1 MGRPLSGISARG
13 SSSARSSSSAFSSIA
28 AALLA
33 LTLLGACTAPATPGA
48 PGELVDAPPPGMVD
62 VTLIAFNDL
71 HGNLEPPL
79 ATVNAPGPMGRT
91 VQVPAGGAAYMAS
104 AIAALKARNP
114 NHAVVSAG
122 DMIGASPLVSAL
134 FLDEPTIEAVNAMH
148 IDFNAMG
155 NHEFDKGRAELVRMQ
170 QGGCVQHTLLQPC
183 RLNPAFAGANFG
195 FLAANTV
202 REDGGTLFPATG
214 LKTFTQ
220 NGATVKVGFIGM
232 TLRATP
238 SLVTPA
244 GVAGLRFDD
253 EADTANALVAPLK
266 AQGADAIVVLLHE
279 GGSTQVGYNDKRCAG
294 LSGDIVPILS
304 RLSPEIDVVVS
315 GHTHQAYLCDLPT
328 SDPSRRRLLTSAG
341 LYGTLL
347 TDIRLRIDAR
357 THRVVT
363 RSADQVI
370 VQGEPFTRAGQTVAL
385 NDRYPVFSKDPDVA
399 TLVARYAAAAQP
411 LAQRVVGRLGAPL
424 DRRPSA
430 SGESTLGNFIAD
442 GQLAATRAPEAG
454 GAQLAFTNR
463 GGMREDLVP
472 APDGTVRYGQLFSV
486 QPFGNSMV
494 VKTFTGAQ
502 IRRALEQQ
510 FDSGTNTVQRPR
522 VLMVSEGFHYAFDL
536 QRAPG
541 ERISELRLNGVALQ
555 ADGRYRV
562 AMNSFLAAG
571 GDNFTVFT
579 EGTEVLGGAPDLE
592 ALERHIHA
600 QDRAGHGAP
609 APATDRILNLTR
621 GTP

>member
-1 MGRPLSGISARG
+1 MNRSALT
-13 SSSARSSSSAFSSIA
+13 
-28 AALLA
+28 ALLA
-33 LTLLGACTAPATPGA
+33 LALSMASLSACTSLPGTT
-48 PGELVDAPPPGMVD
+48 DASGTAITTTPGMVD

-71 HGNLEPPL
+71 HGNLEPPRL
-79 ATVNAPGPMGRT
+79 AVPAPGAAGRT
-91 VQVPAGGAAYMAS
+91 VQVPAGGIAYMAS
-104 AIAALKARNP
+104 AIAVLKARHP

-170 QGGCVQHTLLQPC
+170 QGGCAQHTLLQPC
-183 RLNPAFAGANFG
+183 RLNPTFAGANFG
-195 FLAANTV
+195 FLSANTL
-202 REDGGTLFPATG
+202 RDEGGTLFPATG
-214 LKTFTQ
+214 IRTFTQ

-232 TLRATP
+232 TLRSTAT
-238 SLVTPA
+238 LVTPA
-244 GVAGLRFDD
+244 GVAGLRFAD

-279 GGSTQVGYNDKRCAG
+279 GGMSPGGFNDRRCAG

-315 GHTHQAYLCDLPT
+315 GHTHSAYICDLST

-357 THRVVT
+357 TRRVVA
-363 RSADQVI
+363 RSAEHVI
-370 VQGEPFTRAGQTVAL
+370 VQGEPFTANGQTVPL
-385 NDRYPVFSKDPDVA
+385 SDRYPVFPKDAAVA
-399 TLVARYAAAAQP
+399 ALVARYAKAAEP
-411 LAQRVVGRLGAPL
+411 LAQRVVGRLGTPL

-430 SGESTLGNFIAD
+430 SGESTLGNFVAD
-442 GQLAATRAPEAG
+442 GQLAATRAPESG
-454 GAQLAFTNR
+454 GAQIAFTNR
-463 GGMREDLVP
+463 GGMRDDLRP
-472 APDGTVRYGQLFSV
+472 APDGSVRYGQLFSV

-522 VLMVSEGFHYAFDL
+522 ILMVSEGFHYAYDL
-536 QRAPG
+536 LRAPG
-541 ERISELRLNGVALQ
+541 QRVSDLRLNGMPLQ
-555 ADGRYRV
+555 AEGRYRV

-571 GDNFTVFT
+571 GDNFSVFT
-579 EGTEVLGGAPDLE
+579 EGTEVLGGAPDLD
-592 ALERHIHA
+592 ALERHLRA
-600 QDRAGHGAP
+600 QAALATGVAAP
-609 APATDRILNLTR
+609 STDRIHNLTR
-621 GTP
+621 GAP